1 MSNGSLAP
9 PMVTLEPEQIDEELP
24 AMAYAAFFTMV
35 NCLLKLLTFD
45 PAMVITPLVPEVAA
59 VAF

>member
-1 MSNGSLAP
+1 
-9 PMVTLEPEQIDEELP
+9 MVTLDPEQIDEEVP